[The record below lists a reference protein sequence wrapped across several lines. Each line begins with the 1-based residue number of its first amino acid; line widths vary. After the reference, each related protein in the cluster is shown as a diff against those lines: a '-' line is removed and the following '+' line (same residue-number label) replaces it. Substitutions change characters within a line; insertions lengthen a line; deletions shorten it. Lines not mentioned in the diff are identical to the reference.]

1 MSSPNGSFFRVVMSE
16 SLRHKLK
23 QWGEYARQNGLAALL
38 LRDYRLLQQALVQRP
53 LSGEPAYRLHHMD
66 VIVYRMSFDLLV
78 IYYAVDEN
86 RHVVYVKD
94 ILATSKFAAPEAD

>member
-1 MSSPNGSFFRVVMSE
+1 MSE

-23 QWGEYARQNGLAALL
+23 QWGEYARQNRLTEQLI
-38 LRDYRLLQQALVQRP
+38 RDYRLLHQALVQCP

-66 VIVYRMSFDLLV
+66 VMVYRMSFELLV
-78 IYYAVDEN
+78 IYYAVDES

-94 ILATSKFAAPEAD
+94 IMATSNFAAPEAD

>member
-1 MSSPNGSFFRVVMSE
+1 MSE

-23 QWGEYARQNGLAALL
+23 QWGEYARQNRLTEQLI
-38 LRDYRLLQQALVQRP
+38 RDYRLLHQALVQRP

-66 VIVYRMSFDLLV
+66 VMVYRMSFELLV
-78 IYYAVDEN
+78 SYYAVDES

-94 ILATSKFAAPEAD
+94 IMATSNFAAPEAD

>member
-1 MSSPNGSFFRVVMSE
+1 MSE

-23 QWGEYARQNGLAALL
+23 QWGEYARQNRLTEQLI
-38 LRDYRLLQQALVQRP
+38 RDYRLLHQALVQRP

-66 VIVYRMSFDLLV
+66 VMVYRMSFELLV
-78 IYYAVDEN
+78 IYYAVDES

-94 ILATSKFAAPEAD
+94 IMATSNFAAPEAD